1 MLQVILGLLL
11 AGLSGIFGGSYALPM
26 KKTKEWAW
34 ENVWV
39 FWALV
44 GLLISPWILALW
56 TVPSLFSVL
65 ADSGFKAL
73 AMALVF
79 GGLWGLGSVLFGR
92 SIAILGMSLSYAI
105 SLGLT
110 IAIGSLIDLV
120 KKPEL
125 FASKGGQ
132 IVTVGVAIMV
142 LGVIVSAVAGNLK
155 EKKTA
160 SSAPTEET
168 SGKPNLF
175 MLGMIICVISGFFN
189 PMINFAFVFGDKILD
204 TAVAGGASEGNA
216 PNAVWAVAL
225 FGGLVTNLIYCFM
238 LLSKNKTWPNYKKAG
253 TSHYP
258 ALSGLMGLL
267 WFLSLATYGVASV
280 KMGPLGK
287 SAGFAIYIGGCI
299 FVSNFWGI
307 LTGEWKE
314 GKGKPLNV
322 MIGAL
327 LLLLIAMVVIG
338 IGNYL

>member
-1 MLQVILGLLL
+1 MEVILGLMM

-26 KKTKEWAW
+26 KKTGQWAW

-39 FWALV
+39 FWALI

-73 AMALVF
+73 LVAFIF
-79 GGLWGLGSVLFGR
+79 GSLWGLGSVFFGR
-92 SIAILGMSLSYAI
+92 SIAILGMGLSYAI

-110 IAIGSLIDLV
+110 VAIGSLIPLV
-120 KKPEL
+120 RKPEL
-125 FASKGGQ
+125 LTSTGGK
-132 IVTVGVAIMV
+132 IVTLGIAILV
-142 LGVIVSAVAGNLK
+142 LGVIVSSVAGNLK
-155 EKKTA
+155 EKKT
-160 SSAPTEET
+160 SSAAPTAET

-175 MLGMIICVISGFFN
+175 VLGMVLCVVSGFFN
-189 PMINFAFVFGDKILD
+189 PMINFAFEFGDKIVA
-204 TAVAGGASEGNA
+204 TAIAGGASAGNA

-225 FGGLVTNLIYCFM
+225 LGGLVTNIVYCFI
-238 LLSKNKTWPNYKKAG
+238 LLSKNKTWANYKKEG
-253 TSHYP
+253 ISHYP
-258 ALSGLMGLL
+258 LLSGLMGLL
-267 WFLSLATYGVASV
+267 WFLSLATYGMASV

-307 LTGEWKE
+307 LTGEWKQ
-314 GKGKPLNV
+314 GKGKPMNV

-327 LLLLIAMVVIG
+327 LLLLIAMIVIA
-338 IGNYL
+338 IGNYIQ

>member
-1 MLQVILGLLL
+1 MNVILGLML
-11 AGLSGIFGGSYALPM
+11 AGLSGVFGGSYALPM

-44 GLLISPWILALW
+44 GLLVSPWILALF

-73 AMALVF
+73 LVAFVF
-79 GGLWGLGSVLFGR
+79 GSLWGLGSVLFGR
-92 SIAILGMSLSYAI
+92 SIAILGMGLSYAI

-110 IAIGSLIDLV
+110 VAIGSLITLV
-120 KKPEL
+120 RKPEL
-125 FASKGGQ
+125 FEAGGK
-132 IVTVGVAIMV
+132 IVTLGVGIMV
-142 LGVIVSAVAGNLK
+142 LGVIVSSVAGNLK

-160 SSAPTEET
+160 SAAPTEET

-175 MLGMIICVISGFFN
+175 MLGMIICVVSGFFN
-189 PMINFAFVFGDKILD
+189 PMINFAFEFGDKIID
-204 TAVAGGASEGNA
+204 TAIAGGASAGNA
-216 PNAVWAVAL
+216 PNAVWVVAL
-225 FGGLVTNLIYCFM
+225 SGGLLTNIIYCCM

-258 ALSGLMGLL
+258 LLSGLMGLL

-299 FVSNFWGI
+299 FVSNFWSI

-327 LLLLIAMVVIG
+327 LLLLSAMVVIG